1 MKKIFFIVLVT
12 LCHTICM
19 AQGSGATPEANIQD
33 SALQQNQ
40 VNNGVESRQIT
51 EEQLKYFVKQ
61 QCTLVID
68 SVFEEKL
75 IQEFEDE
82 DHTKLFSQKII
93 KSSWLIWIMIGG
105 MILLFVLVVIS
116 LLKSGSPENTENPE
130 DSNRYESNL
139 ETINYNI
146 QQLRSKI
153 NTLQS
158 ELDQLKTSPS
168 NRLEKNDYGLNS
180 YSWPSSPRSDSKKEP
195 QIKYLYLKNH
205 KDGYLKE
212 CQENMAHFKLYL
224 NDDELGG
231 NFECIA
237 KLEETLKNKD
247 SVFKDNSILKEWT
260 SNSTDY
266 RTSKK
271 GVAVKEG
278 GNWKVKEK
286 IEVVFS

>member
-19 AQGSGATPEANIQD
+19 AQGSGATPEANLPD
-33 SALQQNQ
+33 SVLQQNQ

-51 EEQLKYFVKQ
+51 EEQLKNFIKQ

-82 DHTKLFSQKII
+82 DQTKLFSQKII
-93 KSSWLIWIMIGG
+93 KSSWLIWVMIGG
-105 MILLFVLVVIS
+105 MILLFVLVIIS
-116 LLKSGSPENTENPE
+116 LLKSRSPEKAENPE

-146 QQLRSKI
+146 QQLRIQI

-158 ELDQLKTSPS
+158 ELVLLKTNQS

-180 YSWPSSPRSDSKKEP
+180 RPTSPRPDSKKEP

-237 KLEETLKNKD
+237 KLEETLKNKE

-266 RTSKK
+266 RTIKK